1 MPKRKREKDKDS
13 YDYLLKKIKRLEKK
27 LRSPDRDKHRDSSN
41 SQDESDTDLLD
52 AWAIPEDDAYHA
64 PPAQQ
69 YAGSDQSDT
78 GSVTNEVSPPV
89 AAMSKH
95 AAVVLLVDPQPAP
108 AAPANP
114 PASAAPAAPSLDS
127 PATPAVENVDQ
138 PLPESEEELDA
149 DLMEILGTDPNA
161 VKQYGK
167 DIQKDL
173 SIRLE
178 HCATNGLTK
187 ELRKEFKERYL
198 TPDNCKLIDPPEINA
213 EVKAAVS
220 DVVIKR
226 DKAIENKQKQLTS
239 AISCLSEAITLLM
252 SNKEKNTPLLKLLI
266 DSSRILCDC
275 QHADTITR
283 RNFLLNA
290 MKKEMKDQLQNTKID
305 KFLFSENLADA
316 LKSAKAIT
324 KSGADLKIPAPKPQ
338 AKKPN
343 IPHTNK
349 NLNWKP
355 GPARRQPGPSR
366 AKEPATSTRHR
377 PMHTSR
383 PSQHQHQH
391 YRTSYR
397 HR

>member
-27 LRSPDRDKHRDSSN
+27 LRSLDRDKHRDSSN
-41 SQDESDTDLLD
+41 SQDESGMLLYYTVD
-52 AWAIPEDDAYHA
+52 ISADPLEAWAIPEDDAYHA
-64 PPAQQ
+64 SPAKQ
-69 YAGSDQSDT
+69 YSGSDQTDS
-78 GSVTNEVSPPV
+78 GSVANEVSPPA

-95 AAVVLLVDPQPAP
+95 AAVVPPVDPQPTP

-114 PASAAPAAPSLDS
+114 AASAAPAAPILYILDS
-127 PATPAVENVDQ
+127 PATPAVENIDQ
-138 PLPESEEELDA
+138 PLPETEEELDA
-149 DLMEILGTDPNA
+149 DLMEILGSDPNA
-161 VKQYGK
+161 VKQYGR

-173 SIRLE
+173 SIRLK

-187 ELRKEFKERYL
+187 ELRNKFK
-198 TPDNCKLIDPPEINA
+198 DS
-213 EVKAAVS
+213 KAAVS

-226 DKAIENKQKQLTS
+226 DK
-239 AISCLSEAITLLM
+239 
-252 SNKEKNTPLLKLLI
+252 
-266 DSSRILCDC
+266 DC

-305 KFLFSENLADA
+305 KFLFSENLADT

-349 NLNWKP
+349 NFNWKP

-366 AKEPATSTRHR
+366 AKEPAPSTRHR

-383 PSQHQHQH
+383 PSQHQRY
-391 YRTSYR
+391 YRTSHR